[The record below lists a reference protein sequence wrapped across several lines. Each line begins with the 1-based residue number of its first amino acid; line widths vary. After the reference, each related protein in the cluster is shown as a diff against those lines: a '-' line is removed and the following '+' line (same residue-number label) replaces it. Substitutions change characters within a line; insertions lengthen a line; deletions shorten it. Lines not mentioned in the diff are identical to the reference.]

1 MKLEFSK
8 VRLRYGKGAAV
19 RYSQIYLG
27 SEIEHHLWLDA
38 ICQNQ
43 NLGKKTCWQKK
54 SCWQT
59 KGNVDMAEWTKSTS
73 QQPSPY
79 RYIKWSSTVQACS
92 YRYYL
97 MKNNIEWTISVPTSS
112 PCEVSLFELAVI
124 STILSVM
131 KNSKTLA
138 LANFENFAQGEKLD
152 ENENQK
158 MKQKIQIQVT

>member
-1 MKLEFSK
+1 MPFARIKILEK
-8 VRLRYGKGAAV
+8 TWLADQRQCKYGWV
-19 RYSQIYLG
+19 NDINTPTTSPMHHTSYIYLAV
-27 SEIEHHLWLDA
+27 IP
-38 ICQNQ
+38 
-43 NLGKKTCWQKK
+43 
-54 SCWQT
+54 
-59 KGNVDMAEWTKSTS
+59 V
-73 QQPSPY
+73 
-79 RYIKWSSTVQACS
+79 YIWSSTVRACS

>member
-1 MKLEFSK
+1 MPFARIKILEK
-8 VRLRYGKGAAV
+8 TWLADQRQCKYGWV
-19 RYSQIYLG
+19 NDINTPTTRPMHHTSYIYLAV
-27 SEIEHHLWLDA
+27 IP
-38 ICQNQ
+38 
-43 NLGKKTCWQKK
+43 
-54 SCWQT
+54 
-59 KGNVDMAEWTKSTS
+59 V
-73 QQPSPY
+73 
-79 RYIKWSSTVQACS
+79 YIWSSTVRACS